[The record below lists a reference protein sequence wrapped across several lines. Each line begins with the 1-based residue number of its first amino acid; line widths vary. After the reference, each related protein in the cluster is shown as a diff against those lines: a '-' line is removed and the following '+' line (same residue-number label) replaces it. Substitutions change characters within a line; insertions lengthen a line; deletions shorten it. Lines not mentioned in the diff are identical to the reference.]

1 MAASMYQ
8 ASVPV
13 FVKGLTNLR
22 AILQKAI
29 AHGEAKKID
38 DAVFV
43 NSRLFPDMLPLSG
56 QVQIASDMAR
66 GTIARLTGTDPPAW
80 EDNEKTMADLIAR
93 VDKTIEYLKSF
104 TASQI
109 DGTEA
114 REIKRKIRGQERTF
128 TGLNY
133 LLQFSMPN
141 FYFHTTTAYDIL
153 RHNGVEIGKLDFLGS
168 LD

>member
-1 MAASMYQ
+1 MYQ

-13 FVKGLTNLR
+13 FVKGLTNLKG
-22 AILQKAI
+22 ILEKGA
-29 AHGEAKKID
+29 AHAQAKKID

-43 NSRLFPDMLPLSG
+43 NARLFPDMLPLSG

-66 GTIARLTGTDPPAW
+66 GTIARLTGSEPPAW

-93 VDKTIEYLKSF
+93 VDKTLEYLKSF
-104 TASQI
+104 AQSKI

-114 REIKRKIRGQERTF
+114 AQIKRKIRGQERTF

-141 FYFHTTTAYDIL
+141 FYFHTATAYGIL
-153 RHNGVEIGKLDFLGS
+153 RHSGLEIGKLDFLGN

>member
-1 MAASMYQ
+1 MYQ

-22 AILQKAI
+22 AILEKAT
-29 AHGEAKKID
+29 AHAEAKKID
-38 DAVFV
+38 GSVFV
-43 NSRLFPDMLPLSG
+43 NARLFPDMVPLSG

-66 GTIARLTGTDPPAW
+66 GTMSRLTGNDPPAW
-80 EDNEKTMADLIAR
+80 EDDEKTMADLVAR
-93 VDKTIEYLKSF
+93 VDKTLDYLKSF

-109 DGTEA
+109 DGAET

>member
-1 MAASMYQ
+1 MHQ

-13 FVKGLTNLR
+13 YVKGLTNLR
-22 AILQKAI
+22 AILEKA
-29 AHGEAKKID
+29 AAYAEAKKID

-43 NSRLFPDMLPLSG
+43 NARLFPDMLPLSG

-66 GTIARLTGTDPPAW
+66 GTIARLTGSEPPAW
-80 EDNEKTMADLIAR
+80 EDDEKTIADLIAR
-93 VDKTIEYLKSF
+93 VDKTLEYLKSF
-104 TASQI
+104 APSKI

-114 REIKRKIRGQERTF
+114 VQIKRKIRGQERTF

-133 LLQFSMPN
+133 LMQFSMPN
-141 FYFHTTTAYDIL
+141 FYFHTATAYGIL

>member
-1 MAASMYQ
+1 MAVSMYQ

-13 FVKGLTNLR
+13 FIKGLTNLR
-22 AILQKAI
+22 ALLAKAI

-43 NSRLFPDMLPLSG
+43 NARLYPDMLPLSG

-66 GTIARLTGTDPPAW
+66 GTMARLTSAEPPAW
-80 EDNEKTMADLIAR
+80 EDDEKTIADLVAR
-93 VDKTIEYLKSF
+93 IDKTIDYLKSF

-109 DGTEA
+109 DGSEA
-114 REIKRKIRGQERTF
+114 LEIKRKIRGQERTF
-128 TGLNY
+128 TGVNY